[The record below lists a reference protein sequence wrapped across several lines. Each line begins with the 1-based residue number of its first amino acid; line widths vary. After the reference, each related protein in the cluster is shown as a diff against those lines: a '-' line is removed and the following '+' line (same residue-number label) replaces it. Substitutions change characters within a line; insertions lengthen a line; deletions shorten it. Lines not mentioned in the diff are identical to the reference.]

1 MSDLRSKDPDS
12 TVDYTFDW
20 TDWLGTD
27 TITTAT
33 VTVTPDPTSGV
44 TVVGTPTWTGSKVT
58 CWLTGGTLGTTARVV
73 CRITT
78 AAARTE
84 DQTLTLA
91 IRQR

>member
-1 MSDLRSKDPDS
+1 MSGLRSKDPDS

-27 TITTAT
+27 TILSATTI
-33 VTVTPDPTSGV
+33 PDIASGV
-44 TVVGTPTWTGSKVT
+44 TVVGVPTWTGGKAVT

-78 AAARTE
+78 TGGRTE
-84 DQTLTLA
+84 DRTLA
-91 IRQR
+91 LAIQQR

>member
-1 MSDLRSKDPDS
+1 MSELRSKDPDS

-20 TDWLGTD
+20 TDWLGGD
-27 TITTAT
+27 IITAAT
-33 VTVTPDPTSGV
+33 VNPDVASGV
-44 TVVGTPTWTGSKVT
+44 TVVGTPTWTGGKAVT
-58 CWLTGGTLGTTARVV
+58 CWLTGGNLGTTAHVV
-73 CRITT
+73 CHITT